1 MSTARKL
8 KDAHVETTRMRSTF
22 LPRRTRLLAG
32 AVLGGAVLCLTVGTP
47 ALAMDHPSPGGGE
60 CTPGL
65 VEGTAIPA
73 YSHVEK
79 VHLTRSPAQQV
90 SDIRATDDYVLLH
103 TALVDTV
110 TAPARYGAVYIAQE
124 SPKPIFPHVQKVHLE
139 RSPAQ
144 QVSDIRATDDYVLL
158 HTSLV
163 WSVAVP
169 VVDVIDGHDC

>member
-1 MSTARKL
+1 MAATRKP
-8 KDAHVETTRMRSTF
+8 KDAQVERTHMRSAF
-22 LPRRTRLLAG
+22 LPRRARVLAG
-32 AVLGGAVLCLTVGTP
+32 AVLGGAVLCLTAGTP
-47 ALAMDHPSPGGGE
+47 ALAMDHPSPRGGE

-65 VEGTAIPA
+65 VEGTAIPT

-79 VHLTRSPAQQV
+79 VHLQRSPAQQV
-90 SDIRATDDYVLLH
+90 SDIRSTDDYVLLH
-103 TALVDTV
+103 TALIDTV
-110 TAPARYGAVYIAQE
+110 TAPTRYGAAYIAQE

-158 HTSLV
+158 HTALL

-169 VVDVIDGHDC
+169 AVDVISGHDC

>member
-1 MSTARKL
+1 MATAHKL
-8 KDAHVETTRMRSTF
+8 KDAQVERTHMRSTF
-22 LPRRTRLLAG
+22 LPRRARVLAG
-32 AVLGGAVLCLTVGTP
+32 AALGGAVLCLTVGTP

-65 VEGTAIPA
+65 VEGTAIPT

-103 TALVDTV
+103 TALIDTV

-124 SPKPIFPHVQKVHLE
+124 APKPIGPHLQKVHLE

-169 VVDVIDGHDC
+169 TFDVINGHDC